1 MKKIKLMHYI
11 NSLDQGGAETLVKNY
26 AFLLNKDLFDLVILV
41 HDKKG
46 TTYEKELK
54 AAGIRVRYATSF
66 LPFGLCKYYPIRR
79 FISKSGITKYIV
91 RHIIR
96 QEKPDIL
103 HTHLRC
109 NEIIK
114 FAVAGSNFKIF
125 HTVHPAPSA
134 YWGDNSQIAKQDFES
149 CAYLVKN
156 HNMRLIAL
164 HKAMRKEINELFH
177 IEDDCILN
185 NGIDFNKFNIEES
198 KESIRKS
205 LDIPEDSFLVGH
217 VGRFIAVKNHTFIV
231 DIFNQLLKET
241 PNAHLLLVGSGPL
254 QDPTIKKIESLG
266 IQNHVTILD
275 SRSDMARIFKAMDV
289 FILPSLWEGLPL
301 VVIEAQ
307 KMKTPVI
314 ISSGVSEA
322 SMLSN
327 LVIRMKPNAD
337 TAAWVHAIKE
347 SHVDNIEYYGI
358 DQWDLNV
365 VIKQLEKL
373 YIDSQSQ
380 N

>member
-1 MKKIKLMHYI
+1 
-11 NSLDQGGAETLVKNY
+11 
-26 AFLLNKDLFDLVILV
+26 
-41 HDKKG
+41 
-46 TTYEKELK
+46 
-54 AAGIRVRYATSF
+54 
-66 LPFGLCKYYPIRR
+66 
-79 FISKSGITKYIV
+79 
-91 RHIIR
+91 
-96 QEKPDIL
+96 
-103 HTHLRC
+103 
-109 NEIIK
+109 
-114 FAVAGSNFKIF
+114 
-125 HTVHPAPSA
+125 
-134 YWGDNSQIAKQDFES
+134 
-149 CAYLVKN
+149 
-156 HNMRLIAL
+156 MRLIAL

-322 SMLSN
+322 SILSN

-337 TAAWVHAIKE
+337 TAAWVHAIEE
-347 SHVDNIEYYGI
+347 SHIDNIEYYGI